1 MLRAIILLFCSKY
14 FQIFECDANFLS
26 FQLYLS
32 IKGLIFDIVFGW
44 LLICLWF
51 NATVKAYWKQLHHY
65 FLDILL
71 LFYFWTIQENL
82 YMVRLFSKLFF
93 ECGNTINQTMTN
105 QLTSSHWFFQPI
117 LIFLQKKN
125 NKFFAILIC
134 FITHHNFYIAALG
147 MHSTSFFRIFSIKW
161 INFICI
167 VNCIFHWLWVW
178 RSFAISLKYGLIIS
192 SYSLR
197 DKFLF
202 FSPLLPYLM

>member
-1 MLRAIILLFCSKY
+1 MYANLIFSVFCGTNKMLRAIILLFCSKY

-93 ECGNTINQTMTN
+93 ECGNTINQN
-105 QLTSSHWFFQPI
+105 YDES
-117 LIFLQKKN
+117 
-125 NKFFAILIC
+125 
-134 FITHHNFYIAALG
+134 THF
-147 MHSTSFFRIFSIKW
+147 
-161 INFICI
+161 
-167 VNCIFHWLWVW
+167 
-178 RSFAISLKYGLIIS
+178 ISLILPTHLDIFAKEKQQVFCY
-192 SYSLR
+192 
-197 DKFLF
+197 FNLF
-202 FSPLLPYLM
+202 HYPS